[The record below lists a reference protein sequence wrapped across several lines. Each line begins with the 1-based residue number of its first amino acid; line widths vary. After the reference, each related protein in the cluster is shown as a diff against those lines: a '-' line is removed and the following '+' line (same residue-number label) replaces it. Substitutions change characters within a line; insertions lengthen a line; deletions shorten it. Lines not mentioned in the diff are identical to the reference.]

1 MVNIDIVSLAV
12 PLAEITIAGAIINAS
27 VHFVPVGGA
36 PAAMATSTGVGT
48 GTTQLAAG
56 AGFTGLMA
64 AAALAAQS
72 GISLTNPIHLA
83 LIMLSGAVGS
93 MIMLGLTML
102 IGQMIYVYG
111 VGVVPAADKVDND
124 PFTGDYQKSYITPGT
139 TGHAIPTVCFISG
152 LIGAA
157 LGGIGGGLAYIA
169 FKSLEFSSEVSGVIA
184 VGFFFL
190 NAVLAS
196 YNIGG
201 TTEGFH
207 DPKFKKIHF
216 GIIASFVA
224 SLLCGVI
231 VSGMSLGVQY

>member
-1 MVNIDIVSLAV
+1 MDVANTMTLITSLV
-12 PLAEITIAGAIINAS
+12 EITVAGAIINAS
-27 VHFVPVGGA
+27 VHLIPVGGA

-64 AAALAAQS
+64 AAVMAAQS
-72 GISLTNPIHLA
+72 GIDLSNPIHLA

-102 IGQMIYVYG
+102 LGQLIYVFG
-111 VGVVPAADKVDND
+111 VGVVPAADKCDVD
-124 PFTGDYQKSYITPGT
+124 PITGDYQKSYITPGT

-157 LGGIGGGLAYIA
+157 FGGIGGGLAYIA
-169 FKSLEFSSEVSGVIA
+169 LKILGLSSETAGIIA
-184 VGFFFL
+184 VGFFFM

-201 TTEGFH
+201 TIEGFH
-207 DPKFKKIHF
+207 DPKFKKIHN
-216 GIIASFVA
+216 GIIAS
-224 SLLCGVI
+224 I
-231 VSGMSLGVQY
+231 VSSFLAGIVIIGMALGL

>member
-1 MVNIDIVSLAV
+1 MDAVSLII
-12 PLAEITIAGAIINAS
+12 PIAEITVAGAIINAS

-64 AAALAAQS
+64 AAVMAAQS
-72 GISLTNPIHLA
+72 GISLSNPVHLT
-83 LIMLSGAVGS
+83 LILLSGAVGS

-102 IGQMIYVYG
+102 IGQLIYVYG
-111 VGVVPAADKVDND
+111 VGVVPAADKCDKD
-124 PFTGDYQKSYITPGT
+124 PITGDYQKSYITPGT
-139 TGHAIPTVCFISG
+139 TGHGIPTVCFISG

-157 LGGIGGGLAYIA
+157 LGGIGGGLAYVA
-169 FKSLEFSSEVSGVIA
+169 FKLLGFSSEVAGIIA
-184 VGFFFL
+184 VGFFFM

-201 TTEGFH
+201 TIEGFH
-207 DPKFKKIHF
+207 DPKFKKIPN
-216 GIIASFVA
+216 GIIASTVG
-224 SLLCGVI
+224 SVI
-231 VSGMSLGVQY
+231 AGIVIAGMSLGI

>member
-1 MVNIDIVSLAV
+1 MDAVSLIL
-12 PLAEITIAGAIINAS
+12 PLAEITVAGAIINAS

-56 AGFTGLMA
+56 AGFTGLMDA
-64 AAALAAQS
+64 AAMAAQS
-72 GISLTNPIHLA
+72 GISLINPVHLA
-83 LIMLSGAVGS
+83 IILLSGAVGS

-102 IGQMIYVYG
+102 IGQLIYVFG
-111 VGVVPAADKVDND
+111 VGVVPAADKCDKD
-124 PFTGDYQKSYITPGT
+124 PITGDYQKSYITPGT

-169 FKSLEFSSEVSGVIA
+169 FKQLGFSSEIAGVIA
-184 VGFFFL
+184 VGFFFM

-207 DPKFKKIHF
+207 DPKFKKIPN

-224 SLLCGVI
+224 SLVAGAI
-231 VSGMSLGVQY
+231 VAGMALGI

>member
-1 MVNIDIVSLAV
+1 MDAVSLIL
-12 PLAEITIAGAIINAS
+12 PLAEITVAGAIINAS

-64 AAALAAQS
+64 AAAMAAQS
-72 GISLTNPIHLA
+72 GISLINPVHLA
-83 LIMLSGAVGS
+83 IILLSGAVGS

-102 IGQMIYVYG
+102 IGQLIYVFD
-111 VGVVPAADKVDND
+111 VGVVPAADKCDKD
-124 PFTGDYQKSYITPGT
+124 PITGDYQKSYITPGT

-169 FKSLEFSSEVSGVIA
+169 FKQLGFSSEIAGVIA
-184 VGFFFL
+184 VGFFFM

-207 DPKFKKIHF
+207 DPKFKKIPN

-224 SLLCGVI
+224 SLVAGAI
-231 VSGMSLGVQY
+231 VAGMALGI

>member
-1 MVNIDIVSLAV
+1 MAV
-12 PLAEITIAGAIINAS
+12 PLVEITLAGAIINAS

-64 AAALAAQS
+64 AAIMASQK
-72 GISLTNPIHLA
+72 GIDLSNPIHLA
-83 LIMLSGAVGS
+83 IILLSGAVGS
-93 MIMLGLTML
+93 MIMLALTML
-102 IGQMIYVYG
+102 LGQLIYVFG
-111 VGVVPAADKVDND
+111 VGVVPAADKCEKD
-124 PFTGDYQKSYITPGT
+124 PITGDYQKSYITPGT
-139 TGHAIPTVCFISG
+139 TGHAVPTVCFISG

-169 FKSLEFSSEVSGVIA
+169 LKQLGFTSEVAGIIA
-184 VGFFFL
+184 VGFFFM

-201 TTEGFH
+201 TIEGFH
-207 DPKFKKIHF
+207 DPKFKKIPN
-216 GIIASFVA
+216 GIKASFIA
-224 SLLCGVI
+224 SLLTGVI
-231 VSGMSLGVQY
+231 VVGMSIGA

>member
-1 MVNIDIVSLAV
+1 MDAVSLIL
-12 PLAEITIAGAIINAS
+12 PLAEITVAGAIINAS

-64 AAALAAQS
+64 AAAMAAQS
-72 GISLTNPIHLA
+72 GISLINPVHLA
-83 LIMLSGAVGS
+83 IILLSGAVGS

-102 IGQMIYVYG
+102 IGQLIYVFG
-111 VGVVPAADKVDND
+111 VGVVPAADKCDKD
-124 PFTGDYQKSYITPGT
+124 PITGDYQKSYITPGT

-169 FKSLEFSSEVSGVIA
+169 FKQLGFSSEIAGVIA
-184 VGFFFL
+184 VGFFFM

-207 DPKFKKIHF
+207 DPKFKKIPN

-224 SLLCGVI
+224 SLVAGAI
-231 VSGMSLGVQY
+231 VAGMALGI

>member
-1 MVNIDIVSLAV
+1 MDASLLIS
-12 PLAEITIAGAIINAS
+12 LAEITIAGAIINAS

-64 AAALAAQS
+64 AAVMASKVGTDGL
-72 GISLTNPIHLA
+72 GIL
-83 LIMLSGAVGS
+83 LILLSGAIGS
-93 MIMLGLTML
+93 MIMLGVTML
-102 IGQMIYVYG
+102 IGQLIYVFG
-111 VGVVPAADKVDND
+111 VGVVPAADKCEKD
-124 PFTGDYQKSYITPGT
+124 PITGDEQKPYVTPGT
-139 TGHAIPTVCFISG
+139 TGHGVPTVCFISG

-157 LGGIGGGLAYIA
+157 LGGLGGALAYIA
-169 FKSLEFSSEVSGVIA
+169 LINLGFSAGIAGMLA
-184 VGFFFL
+184 VGFFFI

-201 TTEGFH
+201 TIEGFH
-207 DPKFKKIHF
+207 DPKFKKVPN

-224 SLLCGVI
+224 SLVCGIVAVI
-231 VSGMSLGVQY
+231 MAL

>member
-1 MVNIDIVSLAV
+1 MDVVSMAI
-12 PLAEITIAGAIINAS
+12 PLVEITLAGAIINAS

-64 AAALAAQS
+64 AAIMAAQK
-72 GISLTNPIHLA
+72 GIVLSNPVHLA
-83 LIMLSGAVGS
+83 IILLSGAVGS
-93 MIMLGLTML
+93 MIMLALTML
-102 IGQMIYVYG
+102 LGQLIYVFG
-111 VGVVPAADKVDND
+111 VGVVPAADKCDKD
-124 PFTGDYQKSYITPGT
+124 PITGDYQKSYITPGT
-139 TGHAIPTVCFISG
+139 TGHAVPTVCFISG

-169 FKSLEFSSEVSGVIA
+169 LKQLGFTSEVAGIIA
-184 VGFFFL
+184 VGFFFM

-201 TTEGFH
+201 TIEGFH
-207 DPKFKKIHF
+207 DPKFKKIPN
-216 GIIASFVA
+216 GIIASFIA
-224 SLLCGVI
+224 SLLTGVI
-231 VSGMSLGVQY
+231 VVGMSIGA

>member
-1 MVNIDIVSLAV
+1 MDAVSLIL
-12 PLAEITIAGAIINAS
+12 PLAEITVAGAIINAS

-64 AAALAAQS
+64 AAVMAAQS
-72 GISLTNPIHLA
+72 GISLSNPIHLA

-102 IGQMIYVYG
+102 LGQLIYVFG
-111 VGVVPAADKVDND
+111 VGVVPAADKCDKD
-124 PFTGDYQKSYITPGT
+124 PITGDYQKSYITPGT

-169 FKSLEFSSEVSGVIA
+169 LKVLGFNSEIAGIVA
-184 VGFFFL
+184 VGFFFM

-201 TTEGFH
+201 TIEGFH
-207 DPKFKKIHF
+207 DPKFKKIPN
-216 GIIASFVA
+216 GIIASTIA
-224 SLLCGVI
+224 SLLTGIII
-231 VSGMSLGVQY
+231 VGMALGV

>member
-1 MVNIDIVSLAV
+1 MAV
-12 PLAEITIAGAIINAS
+12 PLVEITLAGAIINAS

-36 PAAMATSTGVGT
+36 PAAMATSTGIGT

-64 AAALAAQS
+64 AAIMAAQK
-72 GISLTNPIHLA
+72 GIVLSNPIHLA
-83 LIMLSGAVGS
+83 IILLSGAVGS
-93 MIMLGLTML
+93 MIMLALTML
-102 IGQMIYVYG
+102 LGQLIYVFG
-111 VGVVPAADKVDND
+111 VGVVPAADKCDKD
-124 PFTGDYQKSYITPGT
+124 PITGDYQKSYITPGT

-169 FKSLEFSSEVSGVIA
+169 LKQLGFASEVAGIIA
-184 VGFFFL
+184 VGFFFM

-201 TTEGFH
+201 TIEGFH
-207 DPKFKKIHF
+207 DPKFKKMPN
-216 GIIASFVA
+216 GIIASFIA
-224 SLLCGVI
+224 SLLTGVI
-231 VSGMSLGVQY
+231 VVGMSIGI

>member
-1 MVNIDIVSLAV
+1 MDAVSLIL
-12 PLAEITIAGAIINAS
+12 PLAEITVAGAIINAS

-64 AAALAAQS
+64 AAGMAAQA
-72 GISLTNPIHLA
+72 GISLTNPVHLA

-102 IGQMIYVYG
+102 IGQLIYVFG
-111 VGVVPAADKVDND
+111 VGVVPAADKCDND
-124 PFTGDYQKSYITPGT
+124 PITGDYQKSYITPGT

-169 FKSLEFSSEVSGVIA
+169 FKVLGFSSEVAGIIA
-184 VGFFFL
+184 VGFFFM

-207 DPKFKKIHF
+207 DPKFKKIHN
-216 GIIASFVA
+216 GIIASTLS
-224 SLLCGVI
+224 SLLAGAI
-231 VSGMSLGVQY
+231 IAGMALGI

>member
-1 MVNIDIVSLAV
+1 MDAVSLIL
-12 PLAEITIAGAIINAS
+12 PLAEITVAGAIINAS

-64 AAALAAQS
+64 AAIMAAQS
-72 GISLTNPIHLA
+72 GINLMNPVHLA
-83 LIMLSGAVGS
+83 IILLSGAVGS

-102 IGQMIYVYG
+102 IGQLIYVFG
-111 VGVVPAADKVDND
+111 VGVVPAADKCDKD
-124 PFTGDYQKSYITPGT
+124 PITGDYQKSYITPGT

-169 FKSLEFSSEVSGVIA
+169 FKQLGFSSEIAGVIA
-184 VGFFFL
+184 VGFFFM

-207 DPKFKKIHF
+207 DPKFKKIPN

-224 SLLCGVI
+224 SLVAGAI
-231 VSGMSLGVQY
+231 VAGMALGI

>member
-1 MVNIDIVSLAV
+1 MDAVSLIL
-12 PLAEITIAGAIINAS
+12 PLAEITVAGAIINAS

-64 AAALAAQS
+64 AAGMAAQA
-72 GISLTNPIHLA
+72 GISLTNPVHLA

-102 IGQMIYVYG
+102 IGQLIYVFG
-111 VGVVPAADKVDND
+111 VGVVPAADKCDKD
-124 PFTGDYQKSYITPGT
+124 PITGDYQKSYITPGT

-169 FKSLEFSSEVSGVIA
+169 FKVLGFSSEVAGVIA
-184 VGFFFL
+184 VGFFFM

-201 TTEGFH
+201 TIEGFH
-207 DPKFKKIHF
+207 DPKFKKIPN
-216 GIIASFVA
+216 GIVASFVA
-224 SLLCGVI
+224 SLVTGVI
-231 VSGMSLGVQY
+231 VAGMALGI

>member
-1 MVNIDIVSLAV
+1 MDVVSMAV
-12 PLAEITIAGAIINAS
+12 PLVEITLAGAIINAS

-36 PAAMATSTGVGT
+36 PAAMATSTGIGT

-64 AAALAAQS
+64 AAIMAAQK
-72 GISLTNPIHLA
+72 GIVLSNPIHLA
-83 LIMLSGAVGS
+83 IILLSGAVGS
-93 MIMLGLTML
+93 MIMLALTML
-102 IGQMIYVYG
+102 LGQLIYVFG
-111 VGVVPAADKVDND
+111 VGVVPAADKCEKD
-124 PFTGDYQKSYITPGT
+124 PITGDYQKSYITPGT

-169 FKSLEFSSEVSGVIA
+169 LKQLGFASEVAGIIA
-184 VGFFFL
+184 VGFFFM

-201 TTEGFH
+201 TIEGFH
-207 DPKFKKIHF
+207 DPKFKKMPN
-216 GIIASFVA
+216 GIIASFIA
-224 SLLCGVI
+224 SLLTGVI
-231 VSGMSLGVQY
+231 VVGMSIGI

>member
-1 MVNIDIVSLAV
+1 MDVVSMAV
-12 PLAEITIAGAIINAS
+12 PLVEITLAGAIINAS

-36 PAAMATSTGVGT
+36 PAAMATSTGIGT

-64 AAALAAQS
+64 AAIMAAQK
-72 GISLTNPIHLA
+72 GIVLSNPIHLA
-83 LIMLSGAVGS
+83 IILLSGAVGS
-93 MIMLGLTML
+93 MIMLALTML
-102 IGQMIYVYG
+102 LGQLIYVFG
-111 VGVVPAADKVDND
+111 VGVVPAADKCDKD
-124 PFTGDYQKSYITPGT
+124 PITGDYQKSYITPGT

-169 FKSLEFSSEVSGVIA
+169 LKQLGFASEVAGIIA
-184 VGFFFL
+184 VGFFFM

-201 TTEGFH
+201 TIEGFH
-207 DPKFKKIHF
+207 DPKFKKMPN
-216 GIIASFVA
+216 GIIASFIA
-224 SLLCGVI
+224 SLLTGVI
-231 VSGMSLGVQY
+231 VVGMSIGI

>member
-1 MVNIDIVSLAV
+1 MIL
-12 PLAEITIAGAIINAS
+12 PLAEITVAGAIINAS

-64 AAALAAQS
+64 AAAMAAQS
-72 GISLTNPIHLA
+72 GISLINPVHLA
-83 LIMLSGAVGS
+83 IILLSGAVGS

-102 IGQMIYVYG
+102 IGQLIYVFG
-111 VGVVPAADKVDND
+111 VGVVPAADKCDKD
-124 PFTGDYQKSYITPGT
+124 PITGDYQKSYITPGT

-169 FKSLEFSSEVSGVIA
+169 FKQLGFSSEIAGVIA
-184 VGFFFL
+184 VGFFFM

-207 DPKFKKIHF
+207 DPKFKKIPN

-224 SLLCGVI
+224 SLVAGAI
-231 VSGMSLGVQY
+231 VAGMALGI